1 MNTEL
6 WEATPVNDIST
17 SLLIFSFTAL
27 IGGQSPA
34 LVSHSAGTFT
44 ESVTKPLD
52 LQLSFIV
59 KFTSNSAQGMDG
71 EFKMEFTTKPT
82 LFFTPSHG
90 FMIANRQGEYEK
102 TAHAL
107 GFLQATAATGTFQV
121 TISEVFGGG
130 LLQMD
135 ISEIRLF
142 ISDQEAA

>member
-1 MNTEL
+1 MITEL
-6 WEATPVNDIST
+6 WEATPVNDFST
-17 SLLIFSFTAL
+17 SILVFSFTAL
-27 IGGQSPA
+27 TGGQTPV
-34 LVSHSAGTFT
+34 LVTHSTGTFT

-52 LQLSFIV
+52 MQLSFII
-59 KFTSNSAQGMDG
+59 KFTSNSAQGIDG

-82 LFFTPSHG
+82 LFFTSSHG
-90 FMIANRQGEYEK
+90 FMIANRQGEYQK
-102 TAHAL
+102 TAYAL
-107 GFLQATAATGTFQV
+107 GFLQAAAAGTFQV